1 MSNTSVPELLYWNFS
16 NLLTLISLWMHIKE
30 YGILKPSQ
38 NLPQR
43 SVKMDGFDK
52 QDICVYCK
60 VDTDSHLTIA

>member
-1 MSNTSVPELLYWNFS
+1 MSNS
-16 NLLTLISLWMHIKE
+16 MHIKE